1 MGFLKVCFEVRGV
14 RGEEIIEFVL
24 FLLSNLVT
32 DPSFMSI
39 LPSEFYP
46 ISWEVRDTPP
56 SPPPPTQTHTHTYIM
71 VNKQAFLFQVLSYYF
86 CLPKMVNS
94 SKDGK
99 LLQFIRW
106 LQIALSFDGSVF
118 VNFKGD
124 IPVCSTDL
132 TFKCLSVSP

>member
-56 SPPPPTQTHTHTYIM
+56 SPHPPRKHTHTPTLWLIS
-71 VNKQAFLFQVLSYYF
+71 KLISSIKLLFLFT
-86 CLPKMVNS
+86 KN
-94 SKDGK
+94 GK
-99 LLQFIRW
+99 LLKRREIIAIYKMVANCALVWWFSFRKFQRW
-106 LQIALSFDGSVF
+106 HPSMFYRP
-118 VNFKGD
+118 NF
-124 IPVCSTDL
+124 
-132 TFKCLSVSP
+132 

>member
-46 ISWEVRDTPP
+46 IS
-56 SPPPPTQTHTHTYIM
+56 
-71 VNKQAFLFQVLSYYF
+71 
-86 CLPKMVNS
+86 
-94 SKDGK
+94 
-99 LLQFIRW
+99 
-106 LQIALSFDGSVF
+106 
-118 VNFKGD
+118 
-124 IPVCSTDL
+124 
-132 TFKCLSVSP
+132 